1 MKANGAGS
9 LRQIKMY
16 WPLVLILMMAIIVSF
31 IIIYTKVSSPPLFV
45 YYFGET
51 NTLGNSSNGPFSPQ
65 IATSGNDTYIVWSN
79 KDPGKG
85 DINMEKISSNNGRP
99 AIAVTISNNS
109 GNSTI
114 PKVAVSGDNL
124 YVVWSDSNSTKGGN
138 ADIFFSS
145 SRDKGSSFDEPIN
158 LSNNNGNSTI
168 PNVAVSG
175 DNVYAVWSDN
185 DRTKGGNQDIFFS
198 SSRDKGSSFGEP
210 INLSKNNPNSTDPE
224 VAASVDNVYVV
235 WADGTSKE
243 TVDNVN
249 LILKTSADNGTHF
262 TDKETI
268 KKDIDK
274 KTHLP
279 QIAASGD
286 NVYVVVADK
295 DPKEGQPDNYR
306 VILKTSIDN
315 GTDFTN
321 RKSINKDIDKKTHL
335 PQIAA
340 SGDNVYVVW
349 SDNNGTRGGN
359 QDIFFSS
366 SRDKGRSFDDPINLS
381 NDKANSIKPK
391 VSASGN
397 NIYVLWSDYSSQS
410 EEVKYKHIN
419 LVLLGS

>member
-1 MKANGAGS
+1 LKANGAGS

-79 KDPGKG
+79 KDSGKG

-114 PKVAVSGDNL
+114 PEVSTSGDNV
-124 YVVWSDSNSTKGGN
+124 YVVWSDNYDTKGGN

-145 SRDKGSSFDEPIN
+145 SRDKGSSF
-158 LSNNNGNSTI
+158 
-168 PNVAVSG
+168 G
-175 DNVYAVWSDN
+175 D
-185 DRTKGGNQDIFFS
+185 
-198 SSRDKGSSFGEP
+198 P
-210 INLSKNNPNSTDPE
+210 INLSKNNPNSTNPE

-306 VILKTSIDN
+306 VILKTSTDN